1 MYRLNL
7 LRRAIALCFFYHAF
21 QARGVRF
28 FPTIE
33 EENNSL
39 SKDFVHGPAKQIL
52 KSLKSNSTEALTSGQ
67 GSSSWDDPYFVAHL
81 THSGGPNDNYY
92 GLHATMDVYGHE
104 LKHGQWSSTTFWINH
119 AGHGNKSSYNAIQVG
134 WHINPDR
141 YGDSHPHFYTRWTR
155 DNYDA
160 TGCYNMDCPGYI
172 RVDGAVI
179 APGDAIH
186 PVSNVP
192 DGPRQSITLRVL
204 KDKESGDWWVYY
216 GFNKIPTG
224 VGYFPRSLFSYLAE
238 KADGMQFGAFV
249 KSKKALPTPPMG
261 SGALPNGG
269 KGRAASFTDI
279 RFIDQDGNSRPI
291 KEDLP
296 MFVTDK
302 KCHSITHID
311 HAVCFYG
318 GPGGCMR

>member
-1 MYRLNL
+1 MPAAPPCPPCTPRKDRRCGIRGVAQGRASTAMPHMRAPEAPGRGPDYLDGIPDDLVLSIFSKLAASATSPSDLLSVYLTYAPARLRVWCKRLNGL
-7 LRRAIALCFFYHAF
+7 GQQDMVFAKARCAALPASEPAAF
-21 QARGVRF
+21 TSADAGNL
-28 FPTIE
+28 E
-33 EENNSL
+33 
-39 SKDFVHGPAKQIL
+39 ACYIL
-52 KSLKSNSTEALTSGQ
+52 G
-67 GSSSWDDPYFVAHL
+67 
-81 THSGGPNDNYY
+81 
-92 GLHATMDVYGHE
+92 M
-104 LKHGQWSSTTFWINH
+104 
-119 AGHGNKSSYNAIQVG
+119 
-134 WHINPDR
+134 INPDR

-160 TGCYNMDCPGYI
+160 TGCYNTDCPGYI

-192 DGPRQSITLRVL
+192 HGPRQSITLRVL
-204 KDKESGDWWVYY
+204 KDKKSGDWWVYC
-216 GFNKIPTG
+216 GFNKSPTG

-261 SGALPNGG
+261 SGALPNSG

-279 RFIDQDGNSRPI
+279 RFIDQDGNSSPI

-296 MFVTDK
+296 MFVTEN
-302 KCHSITHID
+302 KCHSITHIE
-311 HAVCFYG
+311 HAKCFYG